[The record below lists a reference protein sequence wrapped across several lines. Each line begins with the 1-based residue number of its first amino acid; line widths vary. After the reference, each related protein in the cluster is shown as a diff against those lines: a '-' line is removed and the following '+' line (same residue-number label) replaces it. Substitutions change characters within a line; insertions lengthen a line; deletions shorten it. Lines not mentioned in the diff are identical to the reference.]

1 MNIRRALA
9 LLAIVV
15 SVAACSASA
24 SADETADGSGGELQ
38 ATTWIL
44 RSYNV
49 AGALTIVPDDQFA
62 DADFMSQR
70 VRGFSGCNDY
80 DAVYRTGGRMLL
92 VGPSAGTLMSCG
104 EATDAFETSYL
115 TLLGQSRFYNVNA
128 RDNTLTIRGADL
140 TVLLVFDAAPA
151 NPLLGSW
158 IVESYAPTPN
168 SQTVPLP
175 GTELTAVFRLNK
187 VAGSAGCNTYQ
198 GPYTTNGSAAAIG
211 PLASTRM
218 ACPDDVM
225 TQETAFLAALQG
237 VGRVENRGVRLNLTD
252 LKGSILV
259 ALVRPSALEPSPG
272 PSGSATP
279 TASPTPT
286 ATTAPSA
293 TATPKPT
300 PSPSPTATAAPTP
313 TATAAPTAAP
323 SAAASGT
330 PAPTVAPPASIPP
343 TATCQLT
350 VPPATQAA
358 TIVYPAN
365 WFTVTAPA
373 TAACRYFDPAQITV
387 PADPSTLSTAV
398 MIQADPAASYQ
409 AALTAATNPTAW
421 NVLTNQPVTVSGLPA
436 TRIQAT
442 STAGSTGFPVGT
454 TRYGYLINVG
464 GRGVWI
470 QTSGTVGNAAYAT
483 NMSVVDLMASKSTFP
498 APA

>member
-1 MNIRRALA
+1 MNVRRALA

-15 SVAACSASA
+15 SVAACSATA
-24 SADETADGSGGELQ
+24 AADETADGSGGELQ
-38 ATTWIL
+38 ATTWVL
-44 RSYNV
+44 RSYDV
-49 AGALTIVPDDQFA
+49 AGTLTIVPDDQFA
-62 DADFMSQR
+62 DAEFMSQR
-70 VRGFSGCNDY
+70 VRGFAGCNDF

-104 EATDAFETSYL
+104 EATDAFESSFL
-115 TLLGQSRFYNVNA
+115 TLLHQSRFYNVNA
-128 RDNTLTIRGADL
+128 RDDTLTIRGADL
-140 TVLLVFDAAPA
+140 AVLLVFDAAPA

-187 VAGSAGCNTYQ
+187 VAGSSGCNTYQ
-198 GPYTTNGSAAAIG
+198 GPYTTNGSLAAIG
-211 PLASTRM
+211 PLATTRM

-237 VGRVENRGVRLNLTD
+237 VGKVDYKGIRLNLTD

-272 PSGSATP
+272 PSGSAAPTASAAATP
-279 TASPTPT
+279 TASPSATPT
-286 ATTAPSA
+286 A
-293 TATPKPT
+293 KPT
-300 PSPSPTATAAPTP
+300 PSPTATAAPTADRDRRP
-313 TATAAPTAAP
+313 DRGAERGRQRYAGADRGAAGIDPP
-323 SAAASGT
+323 DGDV
-330 PAPTVAPPASIPP
+330 PADRPACHPGRDDRLSRQLVHRHRTRRPPPA
-343 TATCQLT
+343 ATST
-350 VPPATQAA
+350 RRT
-358 TIVYPAN
+358 
-365 WFTVTAPA
+365 
-373 TAACRYFDPAQITV
+373 ITV
-387 PADPSTLSTAV
+387 PADPSTLKTAV
-398 MIQADPAASYQ
+398 MIQADPAATYQ

-442 STAGSTGFPVGT
+442 STAGSSGFPVGT

-464 GRGVWI
+464 GKGVWI
-470 QTSGTVGNAAYAT
+470 ETSGTVGDAAYTT

>member
-38 ATTWIL
+38 ATTWVL
-44 RSYNV
+44 RSYNS

-70 VRGFSGCNDY
+70 VRGFAGCNDF

-104 EATDAFETSYL
+104 EATDAFESSYL
-115 TLLGQSRFYNVNA
+115 TLLGQSRFYNVNP

-140 TVLLVFDAAPA
+140 SILLVFDAAPA

-168 SQTVPLP
+168 SQTIPLP

-187 VAGSAGCNTYQ
+187 VAGSSGCNTYQ
-198 GPYTTNGSAAAIG
+198 GPYTTNGTLAAIG

-237 VGRVENRGVRLNLTD
+237 VGKVDYKGVRLNLTD

-259 ALVRPSALEPSPG
+259 VLVRPSALEPSPG

-279 TASPTPT
+279 TASRHPDR
-286 ATTAPSA
+286 
-293 TATPKPT
+293 
-300 PSPSPTATAAPTP
+300 
-313 TATAAPTAAP
+313 
-323 SAAASGT
+323 
-330 PAPTVAPPASIPP
+330 
-343 TATCQLT
+343 LD
-350 VPPATQAA
+350 
-358 TIVYPAN
+358 
-365 WFTVTAPA
+365 
-373 TAACRYFDPAQITV
+373 RAQRER
-387 PADPSTLSTAV
+387 DR
-398 MIQADPAASYQ
+398 QADP
-409 AALTAATNPTAW
+409 
-421 NVLTNQPVTVSGLPA
+421 QPDRDRRADRDRDRRADRCP
-436 TRIQAT
+436 R
-442 STAGSTGFPVGT
+442 
-454 TRYGYLINVG
+454 
-464 GRGVWI
+464 
-470 QTSGTVGNAAYAT
+470 
-483 NMSVVDLMASKSTFP
+483 
-498 APA
+498 APARAARRRRPWRHRHRSLRPLRAP